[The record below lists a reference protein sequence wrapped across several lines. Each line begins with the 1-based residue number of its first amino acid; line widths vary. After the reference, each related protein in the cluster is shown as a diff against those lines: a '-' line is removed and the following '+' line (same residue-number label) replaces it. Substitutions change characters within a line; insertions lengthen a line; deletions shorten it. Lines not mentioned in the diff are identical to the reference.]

1 MVVVFAMEALA
12 VDDIVEEEIH
22 DIVEEAAVLA
32 VVVEGGTDLQTS

>member
-12 VDDIVEEEIH
+12 VGDIVEEEIH

-32 VVVEGGTDLQTS
+32 VVEDL

>member
-32 VVVEGGTDLQTS
+32 VVEGGTDL